1 MNAPSVLH
9 RVTLAALGLLPGLL
23 AGCADGMVPEMR
35 SLNPWV
41 RQQWAQDEQFGATYH
56 RKVADLAAV
65 RSSAKGL
72 AAPEQERVAQELAR
86 RLQEE
91 QNSVMR
97 AELLRTMGSLDAPT
111 ALASIQTALTDQHPQ
126 VRVAACRALGRHP
139 SPEALQSLGTV
150 VSSDADLDVRIAAAR
165 ELGKSSDPEAAKA
178 LRPALDDNDAG
189 LQLVAMDSLR
199 TLTGRTQYGNHV
211 PTWRQ
216 YLDGGDPAPP
226 PAPTVAE
233 SLRKYWYW

>member
-1 MNAPSVLH
+1 MNAPPVL
-9 RVTLAALGLLPGLL
+9 RRTALVLASLLPGLL
-23 AGCADGMVPEMR
+23 AGCADGIIPEMR

-72 AAPEQERVAQELAR
+72 ALPEQERVAQELAR

-97 AELLRTMGSLDAPT
+97 SELLRTMGALDAPT
-111 ALASIQTALTDQHPQ
+111 ALASIQAALTDEHPQ
-126 VRVAACRALGRHP
+126 VRVAACKALGRHP
-139 SPEALQSLGTV
+139 SAESLQSLGTV
-150 VSSDADLDVRIAAAR
+150 LTTDADLDVRIAAAR
-165 ELGKSSDPEAAKA
+165 ELGKSSDPAAAKT

-216 YLDGGDPAPP
+216 YLDGGEPAPP
-226 PAPTVAE
+226 PGPSLAE